1 MRIMMD
7 RTVTTQIDA
16 DLCIGCG
23 ECVRVC
29 PSQTITMAADK
40 AVVSGD
46 QSLSCGH
53 CVAVCPTDAVKVAA
67 LDENISRFKTFP
79 AQDRWLPHGEFD
91 TAGLVRLMRSRR
103 SCRNYLDRPVDRA
116 VLEDLVKIGITAP
129 SGTNSQKWTFT
140 VLPTRSAVMDVSARI
155 AGFYRR
161 MNQMAQ
167 KTWLRRL
174 LKLAGKTDLDH
185 YYREYYDAVKEALE
199 EWEKTGR
206 DPLFHGAPAAILVG
220 SGPGASCPM
229 EDALLATQNI
239 LLGAHSMGL
248 GTCLIGFAVAALKND
263 PSIARLMN
271 IPEREKIYSVIALGY
286 PDETYQR
293 MAGRKRVAPRFFEG
307 SKR

>member
-1 MRIMMD
+1 MD
-7 RTVTTQIDA
+7 RTVYTRIDA
-16 DLCIGCG
+16 DLCVGCG
-23 ECVRVC
+23 ACVRVC

-53 CVAVCPTDAVKVAA
+53 CAAVCPADAVKVTAM
-67 LDENISRFKTFP
+67 DENVSRFKTFP
-79 AQDRWLPHGEFD
+79 AEDRWLPHGAFD

-103 SCRNYLDRPVDRA
+103 SCRNYLDRPIDRP
-116 VLEDLVKIGITAP
+116 VLEDLVKVGITAP
-129 SGTNSQKWTFT
+129 SGTNSQKWTFA
-140 VLPTRSAVMDVSARI
+140 VLPTRSAVMDVSLRI
-155 AGFYRR
+155 AGFFRR

-167 KTWLRRL
+167 RTWLRRL

-185 YYREYYDAVKEALE
+185 YYREYYRSVKEALE

-248 GTCLIGFAVAALKND
+248 GTCLIGFAVAELKND
-263 PSIARLMN
+263 PSIARFMN
-271 IPEREKIYSVIALGY
+271 IPENEKIYSVIALGY
-286 PDETYQR
+286 PDETYMR
-293 MAGRKRVAPRFFEG
+293 TTGRKKVSPRFFEG
-307 SKR
+307 AKA

>member
-1 MRIMMD
+1 MD

-53 CVAVCPTDAVKVAA
+53 CEAVCPADAVKVTAM
-67 LDENISRFKTFP
+67 DRSVSRFKTFP
-79 AQDRWLPHGEFD
+79 AENHWLPHGAFD

-103 SCRNYLDRPVDRA
+103 SCRNYLDRPIDRP

-140 VLPTRSAVMDVSARI
+140 VLPDRPAVLEVSERI
-155 AGFYRR
+155 AAFYRR
-161 MNQMAQ
+161 LNHMAR

-174 LKLAGKTDLDH
+174 LKLAGKTDLDY
-185 YYREYYDAVKEALE
+185 YYREYYESVKKALE
-199 EWEKTGR
+199 EWEKAGR
-206 DPLFHGAPAAILVG
+206 DPLFHGATAAILVG
-220 SGPGASCPM
+220 SGPDASCPM

-263 PSIARLMN
+263 PAIARFMN
-271 IPEREKIYSVIALGY
+271 IPENEKIYSVIALGY
-286 PDETYQR
+286 PDETYR
-293 MAGRKRVAPRFFEG
+293 RTTGRKRVSPRFFEG
-307 SKR
+307 AKP

>member
-1 MRIMMD
+1 MD
-7 RTVTTQIDA
+7 RTVHTRIDA

-23 ECVRVC
+23 QCVRVC
-29 PSQTITMAADK
+29 PSQTLTMKADK

-53 CVAVCPTDAVKVAA
+53 CVAVCPTGAVTVSVIDANA
-67 LDENISRFKTFP
+67 SRFKTFP
-79 AQDRWLPHGEFD
+79 AENNWLPHGAFD

-103 SCRNYLDRPVDRA
+103 SCRNYLSRPLDRS

-140 VLPTRSAVMDVSARI
+140 ILPTRSAVMEVADCI

-161 MNQMAQ
+161 MNQLAQ
-167 KTWLRRL
+167 KAWLRQL
-174 LKLAGKTDLDH
+174 LRLAGKKDLDY
-185 YYREYYDAVKEALE
+185 YYREYYASVKEALE

-206 DPLFHGAPAAILVG
+206 DPLFHGAPAAIIVG

-248 GTCLIGFAVAALKND
+248 GTCLIGFAVAAIKSD

-271 IPEREKIYSVIALGY
+271 IPENETIYSVIAMGY
-286 PDETYQR
+286 PDESYQR
-293 MAGRKRVAPRFFEG
+293 PAGRKNVAPRFFEG
-307 SKR
+307 AKA

>member
-1 MRIMMD
+1 
-7 RTVTTQIDA
+7 
-16 DLCIGCG
+16 
-23 ECVRVC
+23 
-29 PSQTITMAADK
+29 MAADK

-46 QSLSCGH
+46 RSLSCGH
-53 CVAVCPTDAVKVAA
+53 CAAVCPADAVSVTV
-67 LDENISRFKTFP
+67 LDETASCFHSFSVEN
-79 AQDRWLPHGEFD
+79 RWLPHGEFD
-91 TAGLVRLMRSRR
+91 TAELVRLMRSRR
-103 SCRNYLDRPVDRA
+103 SCRNYHPRPIDRA

-140 VLPTRSAVMDVSARI
+140 ILPARAAVMEVSARI

-161 MNQMAQ
+161 MNQMAR

-174 LKLAGKTDLDH
+174 LKLAGKNRLDH
-185 YYREYYDAVKEALE
+185 YYREYYTSVKEALE

-239 LLGAHSMGL
+239 LLGAHSLGL
-248 GTCLIGFAVAALKND
+248 GTCLIGFAVAALQND
-263 PSIARLMN
+263 PSIARLLN
-271 IPEREKIYSVIALGY
+271 IPENEKIYSVIALGY

-293 MAGRKRVAPRFFEG
+293 LAGRKSVSPRFFEG

>member
-1 MRIMMD
+1 MID
-7 RTVTTQIDA
+7 RTVTTQIDP
-16 DLCIGCG
+16 DLCTGCG

-29 PSQTITMAADK
+29 PSRTITMAADK

-46 QSLSCGH
+46 RSLSCGH
-53 CVAVCPTDAVKVAA
+53 CAAVCPADAVSVTAI
-67 LDENISRFKTFP
+67 DENLSRFITFP
-79 AQDRWLPHGEFD
+79 TENSWLPHGEFD

-103 SCRNYLDRPVDRA
+103 SCRNYLSRPIDRA

-140 VLPTRSAVMDVSARI
+140 ILPTRSAVMEVSLRV
-155 AGFYRR
+155 AGFYRH
-161 MNQMAQ
+161 MNQLAR
-167 KTWLRRL
+167 KAWLRRL
-174 LKLAGKTDLDH
+174 LKLAGKADLDH
-185 YYREYYDAVKEALE
+185 YYREYYASVKEALE
-199 EWEKTGR
+199 EWEKTGG

-248 GTCLIGFAVAALKND
+248 GTCLIGFAVAAMKND
-263 PSIARLMN
+263 PSIARFMN
-271 IPEREKIYSVIALGY
+271 IPENEKMYSVIALGY

-293 MAGRKRVAPRFFEG
+293 MAGRKRIAPRFFDG
-307 SKR
+307 SKK

>member
-1 MRIMMD
+1 MD
-7 RTVTTQIDA
+7 RTVYTKIKSER
-16 DLCIGCG
+16 CIGCG

-29 PSQTITMAADK
+29 PSRTITMAADK

-53 CVAVCPTDAVKVAA
+53 CAAVCPADAVDVSV
-67 LDENISRFKTFP
+67 LDENVSRFKTFFTENH
-79 AQDRWLPHGEFD
+79 WLPHGEFD
-91 TAGLVRLMRSRR
+91 TAALVRLMRSRR
-103 SCRNYLDRPVDRA
+103 SCRNYLSRPIDRA
-116 VLEDLVKIGITAP
+116 VLEDLVKVGITAP

-140 VLPTRSAVMDVSARI
+140 ILPDRPAVLEVSDRI
-155 AGFYRR
+155 ADFYRR
-161 MNQMAQ
+161 MNHMAR

-174 LKLAGKTDLDH
+174 LKLAGKNSLDY
-185 YYREYYDAVKEALE
+185 YYREYYTSVREALE

-263 PSIARLMN
+263 PSIARFMN
-271 IPEREKIYSVIALGY
+271 IPENEKIYSVIAMGY

-293 MAGRKRVAPRFFEG
+293 TTGRKSVSPRFFRG
-307 SKR
+307 TKI